1 MATMVWLFPQATVL
15 TLSGLRALTQDG
27 FKILSLW
34 PKPNCPNSLLPNVN
48 KRPVWVTTAVC
59 SSPQDMATRKEKD
72 QITGPFRQNYLF
84 SFMLLNHNDLIKVW
98 FIQVPGLKF
107 RKPEIH
113 LLISLG
119 NIFVKSI
126 GIFFCDQ
133 KWKYIY
139 LLCTL
144 WKSNDFTIYSRC
156 LSCLLFKDNFVK
168 TIWNEIYLL
177 N

>member
-72 QITGPFRQNYLF
+72 QITGLFRQKYLF

-98 FIQVPGLKF
+98 FIQVTG
-107 RKPEIH
+107 
-113 LLISLG
+113 LG
-119 NIFVKSI
+119 NQKFICLFHLEIFSWNRLAYFFVTKNENTFICSAHCGKAMILQFTLVVWAVFFLKIISWKQFEVK
-126 GIFFCDQ
+126 
-133 KWKYIY
+133 
-139 LLCTL
+139 
-144 WKSNDFTIYSRC
+144 FT
-156 LSCLLFKDNFVK
+156 
-168 TIWNEIYLL
+168 YLL